1 MRDASKT
8 STGFC
13 RAALAPFES
22 LGLWT
27 GNAPDSANSSI
38 MFAKQDL
45 PFAEALDSS
54 SSVLTSANDD
64 SSSTDSSSS
73 SSSGGHAPLGAFGE
87 KEVVQMK
94 PAGSAIAKATTVVE
108 QFADGSPSIM
118 RRSVGKNQTLR
129 RKFYLVH
136 FCIENDR
143 FTKTGSGQ
151 L

>member
-1 MRDASKT
+1 M
-8 STGFC
+8 
-13 RAALAPFES
+13 
-22 LGLWT
+22 

-64 SSSTDSSSS
+64 SSSAGSSSSSSSS
-73 SSSGGHAPLGAFGE
+73 SSSGGHPPLGAFGE
-87 KEVVQMK
+87 KEIVQMK

-118 RRSVGKNQTLR
+118 RRSVGRNQTLLR
-129 RKFYLVH
+129 NCSLVH
-136 FCIENDR
+136 
-143 FTKTGSGQ
+143 

>member
-1 MRDASKT
+1 M
-8 STGFC
+8 
-13 RAALAPFES
+13 
-22 LGLWT
+22 

-64 SSSTDSSSS
+64 SSSAGSSSSSS
-73 SSSGGHAPLGAFGE
+73 SSSGGHPPLGAFGE
-87 KEVVQMK
+87 KEIVQMK

-118 RRSVGKNQTLR
+118 RRSVGRNQTLLR
-129 RKFYLVH
+129 NCSLVH
-136 FCIENDR
+136 
-143 FTKTGSGQ
+143 

>member
-1 MRDASKT
+1 MH
-8 STGFC
+8 
-13 RAALAPFES
+13 
-22 LGLWT
+22 
-27 GNAPDSANSSI
+27 NAPDSANSSI

-64 SSSTDSSSS
+64 SSSAGSSSSS
-73 SSSGGHAPLGAFGE
+73 SSSGGHPPLGAFGE
-87 KEVVQMK
+87 KEIVQMK

-118 RRSVGKNQTLR
+118 RRSVGKNQTLLR
-129 RKFYLVH
+129 NCSLVH
-136 FCIENDR
+136 
-143 FTKTGSGQ
+143 